1 MKLSNAL
8 TAMSLILLITQT
20 MQQPAFA
27 TDPSAPGNGTHP
39 GSGTTTG
46 SGTTSL
52 NTPEGNG
59 SNPAVP
65 YSGGNPYAAY
75 GTQPGTPY
83 GSYGTYT
90 FPGNQPFNVQL
101 GYQSLVLMDYCVTAG
116 AEGDNSCLLKAN

>member
-27 TDPSAPGNGTHP
+27 GSNLGNGTHP

-46 SGTTSL
+46 SGTTGL
-52 NTPEGNG
+52 NTPEGNE
-59 SNPAVP
+59 SNPAGS
-65 YSGGNPYAAY
+65 YSGGNPYVAY
-75 GTQPGTPY
+75 GAQPGTPY
-83 GSYGTYT
+83 GSYATYT
-90 FPGNQPFNVQL
+90 FPGSQPFNVQL